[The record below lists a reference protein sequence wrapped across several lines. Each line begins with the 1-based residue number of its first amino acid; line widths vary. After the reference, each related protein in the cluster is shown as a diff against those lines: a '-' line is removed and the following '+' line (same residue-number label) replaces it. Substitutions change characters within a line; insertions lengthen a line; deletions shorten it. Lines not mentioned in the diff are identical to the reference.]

1 MGPHNLDLNS
11 GDPVG
16 VGIFPSSYG
25 RDGRTTSAMAH
36 LLNAPNNLTIWS
48 NAAVSRFILDGKKV
62 LGVELADGRQGNT
75 HNYVFSVYCLPLH
88 L

>member
-1 MGPHNLDLNS
+1 MGPPNLDLNS
-11 GDPVG
+11 GNPVG

-25 RDGRTTSAMAH
+25 RGGRTTSAIAH

-48 NAAVSRFILDGKKV
+48 TATVSRFILDGKKV

-75 HNYVFSVYCLPLH
+75 HNYVLSVYCLPLH